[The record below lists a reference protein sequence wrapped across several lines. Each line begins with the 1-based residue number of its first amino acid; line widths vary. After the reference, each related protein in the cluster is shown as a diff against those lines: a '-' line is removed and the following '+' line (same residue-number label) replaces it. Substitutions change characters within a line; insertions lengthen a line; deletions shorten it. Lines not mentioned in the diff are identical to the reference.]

1 MAINRRKYAPKRLF
15 RTSGDGVY
23 AHSSNRQNV
32 RANRSKEFLEWNAR
46 TIAIKHRIHEKT
58 IVFCR
63 EFIGGQIYLTQG
75 VAALSQSERRA
86 VITALRE
93 FDDFSADNDSILD
106 GSYRFA
112 NEQGEHDFGAFTV
125 AKQKYFFKISY
136 YDKSLEYG
144 SPDPSDPAL
153 TTRALT
159 LMFAKE
165 Y

>member
-1 MAINRRKYAPKRLF
+1 VTKAKNLQSTITKDPQDKTAKIRKLNDQLR
-15 RTSGDGVY
+15 
-23 AHSSNRQNV
+23 
-32 RANRSKEFLEWNAR
+32 
-46 TIAIKHRIHEKT
+46 
-58 IVFCR
+58 R
-63 EFIGGQIYLTQG
+63 EFIGGQIYLTEG
-75 VAALSQSERRA
+75 VAAISQSERRA

-93 FDDFSADNDSILD
+93 FDDFSPDNDCILD